1 MKLSDII
8 LSLFVEFC
16 IALFVTAFTSSLL
29 LPYFPREILVALGA
43 VLLLWAITIPAIILT
58 GAGWKRG
65 LNKAG
70 LVVLLIIGWFY
81 FAAGWLSC
89 FGSDLMAGSFVVT
102 FFLFAVGFRVAYSKW
117 IDKFVIIK
125 RNPEF
130 DEEPGFEEE
139 LEQLA
144 SSDEP
149 LGELFG

>member
-1 MKLSDII
+1 LKLSDII

-43 VLLLWAITIPAIILT
+43 VLPLWAITIPAIILT

-65 LNKAG
+65 LNKVG
-70 LVVLLIIGWFY
+70 LVVMLIFSWVY
-81 FAAGWLSC
+81 FAAGWLSY
-89 FGSDLMAGSFVVT
+89 FGSDLMALSFVVT
-102 FFLFAVGFRVAYSKW
+102 FFLHTVGRQVANSKW
-117 IDKFVIIK
+117 IDRIVIIK

-130 DEEPGFEEE
+130 EEEPGFEEE

-149 LGELFG
+149 LGDLFG